1 MRDVFFNTSNKTP
14 KFRRLLWSTMLNTAV
29 ICAAGTSKDQFHA
42 LDHSTTDC
50 VKRLNKHLFVRSQVR
65 TIPAL
70 LSCMVKSRNEQ
81 GKGMQRRK
89 ELNERGPC
97 FVHQI
102 HSTLLAALFQRAF
115 TAMCSLWICAQF
127 RHHEEIAPSGWFRAF
142 LSSECSISATSL
154 LPLQLLSCVNI
165 EFSIPR
171 HMCRTRAPQMCVRGK
186 RLRIIDLYVGG
197 LLAFDA

>member
-81 GKGMQRRK
+81 GKGM
-89 ELNERGPC
+89 
-97 FVHQI
+97 
-102 HSTLLAALFQRAF
+102 
-115 TAMCSLWICAQF
+115 
-127 RHHEEIAPSGWFRAF
+127 
-142 LSSECSISATSL
+142 
-154 LPLQLLSCVNI
+154 
-165 EFSIPR
+165 
-171 HMCRTRAPQMCVRGK
+171 
-186 RLRIIDLYVGG
+186 
-197 LLAFDA
+197 